1 MSAPVRVT
9 FHISRL
15 QLRPL
20 RHGECFAQFPGAG
33 YLSAITPPT
42 EMPSMEKRL
51 KVRTSHALFFILE
64 GSIPFCFVAGQ
75 TEDTFIRRVNC
86 G

>member
-42 EMPSMEKRL
+42 EMPLMEMPSMEKGL
-51 KVRTSHALFFILE
+51 KVRTSHTLIFILE

-75 TEDTFIRRVNC
+75 T
-86 G
+86 

>member
-42 EMPSMEKRL
+42 EMPSMEKGL
-51 KVRTSHALFFILE
+51 KVRTSHALVFILE